1 MDTIELRD
9 MDGLYDVFI
18 KRYRHGHYGT
28 ERHGLYGVF
37 IKRHRHGHY
46 GTERHGWS
54 V

>member
-1 MDTIELRD
+1 

-18 KRYRHGHYGT
+18 DIDLGT
-28 ERHGLYGVF
+28 MILRDMVWMVCMMYLFG
-37 IKRHRHGHY
+37 HRHEHY